1 MHISAHIMFGH
12 QRLHRVILVSF
23 VLSVIAVSFTLAHG
37 AGSKTL
43 IRGAALILTMD
54 PREGVGELGVIENA
68 DILLDGDKIA
78 EIGKNL
84 QEKDALVVD
93 AAGKIVMPGFVDVHN
108 HLWQSL
114 IRGCGIDKD
123 LIGWLDTCVFPLFNP
138 DITITETEA
147 YAGVRLSTLDLIS
160 TGITTTVDWSHAFTP
175 QFVRGNIRAL
185 SDSGMRFVFAY
196 LGTADPAIIA
206 DIKLVKQTLI
216 DPNPRATFQVASHPS
231 EAFRPDLIAMSKLA
245 KELGVKLHV
254 HLLENIA
261 QRDEKTFDVLKEAN
275 ALGPDLLGAHGIH
288 LTDNEI
294 DILAKHDVRILHS
307 PLSNMRLASGIIRLP
322 KLKQAGVQVGLG
334 IDGGTNDTSDMFNDM
349 RAALGLQRAKSLQ
362 AGIFP
367 TVADALRMATVDGAK
382 LLNMSD
388 RIGSLTPGKKADL
401 IIVNPRDINF
411 APRFEWVNQIVF
423 NAQPSNVEWVF
434 IDGRPLKRKGELVG
448 VDPETVVDAAQKAA
462 TRIRQNL
469 LH

>member
-1 MHISAHIMFGH
+1 
-12 QRLHRVILVSF
+12 VILVF
-23 VLSVIAVSFTLAHG
+23 IILGVIAGSFCPLAQG
-37 AGSKTL
+37 AGAKTL

-54 PREGVGELGVIENA
+54 PRVGAGELGVIENA
-68 DILLDGDKIA
+68 DILLDGDRIA
-78 EIGKNL
+78 KVGKNL
-84 QEKDALVVD
+84 QEKDAHVVD

-114 IRGCGIDKD
+114 IRGCGTDKD
-123 LIGWLDTCVFPLFNP
+123 LIGWQDTCVFPLFNP
-138 DITITETEA
+138 DKRITETEA

-196 LGTADPAIIA
+196 LGSADPAIIA
-206 DIKLVKQTLI
+206 DMKLVKQTLI
-216 DPNPRATFQVASHPS
+216 DPNPRAAFQVASHPS
-231 EAFRPDLIAMSKLA
+231 EAFRPDLIAMSNLA

-261 QRDEKTFDVLKEAN
+261 QRDEKTFDVLKDAK

-294 DILAKHDVRILHS
+294 DILAEHDVRILHN

-334 IDGGTNDTSDMFNDM
+334 IDGGTNDTNDMFNDM

-367 TVADALRMATVDGAK
+367 TVADVLLMATVDGAK

-401 IIVNPRDINF
+401 IIINPRDVNF

-423 NAQPSNVEWVF
+423 NAQPANVEWVF

-448 VDPETVVDAAQKAA
+448 VDPKAVVEAAQKAA